1 MLTSCCYL
9 NLKPMHY
16 VASVLCTVACVWQR
30 ENLEIFDWRLTVE
43 QRKAIGGMDKQRSL
57 YRFAEP
63 DTYL

>member
-1 MLTSCCYL
+1 MRCCVRTL
-9 NLKPMHY
+9 N
-16 VASVLCTVACVWQR
+16 CVWQC
-30 ENLEIFDWRLTVE
+30 ENLEIFDWGLTVE